1 MNSSYSPNEAAAQMA
16 ELSHQTSGKVQTFKV
31 PGAAKIR
38 RTELPVF
45 SRLLAA
51 MLDAGMPIV
60 QVLETLEEESSH
72 KTFKPV
78 ITGVKA
84 RIEAGESLSE
94 ALAHYPGVFDDL
106 YVSMISAG
114 EAGGLLADIAARV
127 AVYLEEAAKLRGKV
141 LSALMYPAMVTFV
154 TIILTLVMMIWIVP
168 AFATIYQDFD
178 SALPGPTQALVNV
191 SDFLRKYFPWVMVVF
206 VILAIM
212 LHQYKKTPGGAYA
225 MDRIQLRVP
234 VFGELMRK
242 VALARFSSTF
252 SALVAS
258 GVPMLKSLDIVAQA
272 VGNRVLGG
280 ILLKAKDHVEAGESL
295 SGALAPHPE
304 YPRMLI
310 QMMSAGEQSGKVDEM
325 MNKIA
330 DVYEDEVNTTLN
342 GLTSLIEPLLIVF
355 LGVVVGGI
363 VVCMF
368 LPIFKLSEIVS
379 Q

>member
-1 MNSSYSPNEAAAQMA
+1 MEHSSSHAASQMA
-16 ELSHQTSGKVQTFKV
+16 SLSKQSHTTIEIYKV
-31 PGAAKIR
+31 PGANKIR
-38 RTELPVF
+38 RTELPIF

-51 MLDAGMPIV
+51 MLDAGMPIT
-60 QVLETLEEESSH
+60 QVLDALEEESQH

-78 ITGVKA
+78 ISGVRS
-84 RIEAGESLSE
+84 RIESGESLSE
-94 ALAHYPGVFDDL
+94 AMAHYPAIFDEL

-114 EAGGLLADIAARV
+114 EAGGLLADITARI
-127 AVYLEEAAKLRGKV
+127 AVYLETAAKLRGKV
-141 LSALMYPAMVTFV
+141 LSAMMYPTMVTFV

-168 AFATIYQDFD
+168 AFATIYEDFD
-178 SALPGPTQALVNV
+178 SDLPGPTQTLVNI
-191 SDFLRKYFPWVMVVF
+191 SAFIKAYFPYVFGVF
-206 VILAIM
+206 VIFGII

-225 MDRIQLRVP
+225 SDRFKLRLP
-234 VFGELMRK
+234 IFGELFRK
-242 VALARFSSTF
+242 VSLARFSSTF
-252 SALVAS
+252 AQLVSS
-258 GVPMLKSLDIVAQA
+258 GVPMLKSLEITSQA

-280 ILLKAKDHVEAGESL
+280 ILLQARDHVEAGEPL
-295 SGALAPHPE
+295 SQALSIHRE
-304 YPRMLI
+304 YPRMLV

-325 MNKIA
+325 MRKIA

-355 LGVVVGGI
+355 LGVTVGGI

>member
-1 MNSSYSPNEAAAQMA
+1 MEHSSSHAAAQMA
-16 ELSHQTSGKVQTFKV
+16 SLSKQSHTTIEIYKV
-31 PGAAKIR
+31 PGANKIR

-51 MLDAGMPIV
+51 MLDAGMPIT
-60 QVLETLEEESSH
+60 QVLNTLEEESQH

-78 ITGVKA
+78 ITGVRS
-84 RIEAGESLSE
+84 RIESGESLSE
-94 ALAHYPGVFDDL
+94 AMAHYPAIFDEL

-114 EAGGLLADIAARV
+114 EAGGLLADITARI
-127 AVYLEEAAKLRGKV
+127 AVYLETAAKLRGKV
-141 LSALMYPAMVTFV
+141 FSAMMYPTMVTFV

-168 AFATIYQDFD
+168 AFATIYEDFD
-178 SALPGPTQALVNV
+178 SDLPGPTQALVNI
-191 SDFLRKYFPWVMVVF
+191 SAFIKAYFPYVF
-206 VILAIM
+206 GVLVILAIV

-225 MDRIQLRVP
+225 SDRFKLRLP
-234 VFGELMRK
+234 IFGELLLK
-242 VALARFSSTF
+242 VSLARFSSTF
-252 SALVAS
+252 AQLVSS
-258 GVPMLKSLDIVAQA
+258 GVPMLKSLEITSQA

-280 ILLKAKDHVEAGESL
+280 ILLQARDHVEAGEPLSQAL
-295 SGALAPHPE
+295 SGHRE
-304 YPRMLI
+304 YPRMLV

-325 MNKIA
+325 MRKIA
-330 DVYEDEVNTTLN
+330 DIYEDEVNTTLN

-355 LGVVVGGI
+355 LGVTVGGI